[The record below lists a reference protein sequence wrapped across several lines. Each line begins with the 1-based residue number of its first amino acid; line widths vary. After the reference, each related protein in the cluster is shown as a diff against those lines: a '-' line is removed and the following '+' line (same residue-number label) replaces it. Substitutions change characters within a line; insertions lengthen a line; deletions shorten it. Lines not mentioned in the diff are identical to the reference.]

1 MLMDTD
7 GIREHLPHRY
17 PFLLVDR
24 VVELV
29 PGESIVA
36 YKNLSINEE
45 FFQGHFPGK
54 PVFPGVLILEAMAQ
68 AAGILGFKSQ
78 DKTPADGSIYYFVGA
93 DDLRFKRPCIPGDRV
108 YLHAKVLGDR
118 RGIWKFA
125 ILADTMVV
133 GDYQIE
139 SKLTGQSGRALI
151 NSARAG
157 ISFLQ
162 GPHQVAQKTSTTG
175 LPRCS
180 LRVHVFPLIV
190 STLKSVSG
198 GKSISHCSSGVGLAI
213 PTFLVSGRMR
223 R

>member
-1 MLMDTD
+1 MLMDID

-54 PVFPGVLILEAMAQ
+54 PVFPGVLMLEAMAQ

-93 DDLRFKRPCIPGDRV
+93 DDLRFKRPCVPGDQI
-108 YLHAKVLGDR
+108 YLYAKILGDR

-125 ILADTMVV
+125 VRAEVDGQLCASATILCADR
-133 GDYQIE
+133 
-139 SKLTGQSGRALI
+139 KA
-151 NSARAG
+151 
-157 ISFLQ
+157 
-162 GPHQVAQKTSTTG
+162 
-175 LPRCS
+175 
-180 LRVHVFPLIV
+180 
-190 STLKSVSG
+190 
-198 GKSISHCSSGVGLAI
+198 
-213 PTFLVSGRMR
+213 
-223 R
+223 